1 MRAKIDEN
9 MPVDAVAVLREAG
22 WETST
27 VYDEALAGADDDR
40 VAAACRLD
48 DRVLVTLD
56 LDFADIRMYPPEEHA
71 GIIVLRPVDPDR
83 DRVLALLRKVIPFF
97 AVEAVRRRLWI
108 VEPDRIRIRGGSA
121 AEG

>member
-97 AVEAVRRRLWI
+97 ALEAVRLRLWI
-108 VEPDRIRIRGGSA
+108 VEPDRIRIRGGGA
-121 AEG
+121 AED